1 MYIPHRRSRQKTSKP
16 TMPCDQ
22 STLIEEKK
30 RVETERDYYEK
41 NLTAARR
48 RKEQISQQIVKL
60 EQDLLR
66 LREED
71 QKRSIIRSAFGTL
84 SKSCQQQVDVLLAEL
99 AKLRQGK
106 AFRFDGREFDIDGL
120 VRHCE
125 AETRLRSVRIASI
138 DKELRDRSAL
148 DARQAR
154 ERDAVERQ
162 QRQEERRKQQEA
174 LAATRLEK
182 QRELAE
188 SVKRNLPRN
197 YPCPYC
203 GQQLG
208 ESPHADHIYPVSRGG
223 LSVIYNMVFVCQIC
237 NRKKGDMP
245 INDFIFAHSLD
256 ATNII
261 TTLRKMGKKI

>member
-1 MYIPHRRSRQKTSKP
+1 
-16 TMPCDQ
+16 MPRDQ

-30 RVETERDYYEK
+30 RVETERDYYAK
-41 NLTAARR
+41 NLAAARR

-71 QKRSIIRSAFGTL
+71 QKRSIIRSAFGKLSKTGQQQADTL
-84 SKSCQQQVDVLLAEL
+84 SSEL
-99 AKLRQGK
+99 RKLQEGK

-120 VRHCE
+120 LRHCE
-125 AETRLRSVRIASI
+125 AETRVRSVRIASI
-138 DKELRDRSAL
+138 DKELRERSAL

-154 ERDAVERQ
+154 EQQAAERHK
-162 QRQEERRKQQEA
+162 RQEERRKQQVA
-174 LAATRLEK
+174 LAATRIEK

-188 SVKRNLPRN
+188 GVKRNLSRDH
-197 YPCPYC
+197 PCPYC
-203 GQQLG
+203 GQELG
-208 ESPHADHIYPVSRGG
+208 ELPHADHIYPVSKGG
-223 LSVIYNMVFVCQIC
+223 LSVPYNMVLACQSC

-245 INDFIFAHSLD
+245 IMDFIFAHSLD
-256 ATNII
+256 VTSII